1 MTHAFRTALRDRRLY
16 LITDASP
23 RLGLL
28 ALIESAVQ
36 GGVDM
41 VQLREKRLDDG
52 ELLAAGREA
61 ARLCR
66 RLGVPFIVNDRA
78 DIARAAGADGVHLGQ
93 DDLPVEE
100 ARALIGP
107 DAFIGLSTHSPEQ
120 VDAALDVDYIG
131 IGPIHETPTKPGRPA
146 VGTQLVR
153 YAADHAVQPFFAIG
167 GLEPSNVGDVVRAG
181 ARNISVL
188 RYVANAGDPRR
199 AAHEMIE
206 AIDRALAT
214 EHASGRSTV

>member
-1 MTHAFRTALRDRRLY
+1 MTQALRTALRDRRLY
-16 LITDASP
+16 LITDTSP
-23 RLGLL
+23 KLGLL
-28 ALIESAVQ
+28 GVIEAAVQ

-52 ELLAAGREA
+52 ELLAAAREA

-100 ARALIGP
+100 ARALMGP
-107 DAFIGLSTHSPEQ
+107 DAFIGLSTHSSEQ

-131 IGPIHETPTKPGRPA
+131 VGPIHETPTKPGRPA
-146 VGTQLVR
+146 VGTPLVR
-153 YAADHAVQPFFAIG
+153 YAAAHAVQPFFAIG
-167 GLEPSNVGDVVRAG
+167 GLEPGNVGDVVRAG
-181 ARNISVL
+181 ARNFSVL
-188 RYVANAGDPRR
+188 RYVANADDPRR
-199 AAHEMIE
+199 AAREMID
-206 AIDRALAT
+206 AIDSALAT
-214 EHASGRSTV
+214 QRASRGSSV